1 MSSTPECM
9 SDRPF
14 MACSILGM
22 DVLADAVAAMRV
34 GSTRSARTEV
44 RAPWGLR
51 FPAVGG
57 TTFHVLLSG
66 RCWLLLPDGAGPVP
80 MAPGDVVFLRRG
92 STVALADDPATPLRD
107 FTPSAWRP
115 TETIGRVDIEGPGA
129 RSLLICGAYQL
140 GRTRPHPLLSHLPD
154 VLHLPAADVR
164 HSGLPVTVELLGAEL
179 EQHRPGRDGVVPAL
193 VDAMLLLILRAWA
206 DCQAGQDAHPAG
218 WAGALTDPAVG
229 GALADLHADPA
240 RPWTV
245 AQLGARA
252 GLSRSA
258 FAQRFTALVGEPPL
272 TYLTWWRMTVAG
284 RLLRQ
289 SDAPLSAVAQQLG
302 YSSEFAF
309 AKAFKREHGIA
320 PGRYRRNPAP
330 EG

>member
-1 MSSTPECM
+1 
-9 SDRPF
+9 
-14 MACSILGM
+14 M
-22 DVLADAVAAMRV
+22 DVLADALAAMRV

-57 TTFHVLLSG
+57 ATFHALLSG
-66 RCWLLLPDGAGPVP
+66 RCWLLPGGADPVP

-92 STVALADDPATPLRD
+92 STVALADDPTTPLRD
-107 FTPSAWRP
+107 FTPNDWRP
-115 TETIGRVDIEGPGA
+115 TETIGRVDIDGPGE

-140 GRTRPHPLLSHLPD
+140 GRIRPHPLLSELPD
-154 VLHLPAADVR
+154 LLHLPAAHAR
-164 HSGLPVTVELLGAEL
+164 HGGLPMTVELLGTEL

-206 DCQAGQDAHPAG
+206 DDHASQDAHPVG
-218 WAGALTDPAVG
+218 WAGALTDAAVG

-245 AQLGARA
+245 AELAARV

-258 FAQRFTALVGEPPL
+258 IAQRFTALVGEPPL

-284 RLLRQ
+284 RLLRE
-289 SDAPLSAVAQQLG
+289 SDAPLSTIAQQVG

-320 PGRYRRNPAP
+320 PGRYRRDPAP
-330 EG
+330 RG